1 MVLGR
6 TRAIHVEAAA
16 GRFFCFPDPAT
27 SPREERSIRARDETR
42 VNERIRVPMVRV
54 VDEDGTQV
62 GVMAVADAIRM
73 AREKGLDLVEVAT
86 QARPPVCRIMDYGR
100 YKYELSKR
108 QRKARQKAHQTIL
121 KEVKMSPKIGEHDL
135 QVKLRRAREFLEKRD
150 KVKFTVRFRGRE
162 ITHMEFG
169 QKILKRIAEELDDI
183 AVVELSMRRERNL
196 LSMVLAPRAN
206 K

>member
-1 MVLGR
+1 
-6 TRAIHVEAAA
+6 
-16 GRFFCFPDPAT
+16 
-27 SPREERSIRARDETR
+27 
-42 VNERIRVPMVRV
+42 MVRV

-73 AREKGLDLVEVAT
+73 AREKGLDLVEVAA

-135 QVKLRRAREFLEKRD
+135 QVKLRHAREFLEKRD

-169 QKILKRIAEELDDI
+169 QAILQRIAEELEDV
-183 AVVELSMRRERNL
+183 AVVESSMRRERNL
-196 LSMVLAPRAN
+196 LSMVMAPRA